1 MVKLLGVHL
10 DNDLKW
16 KSHSFHLFKTGGFL
30 LRSFSLL
37 KRFSISIQNLKII
50 YCSYIRPCLE
60 YACPVWHPELT
71 KSQCSKIESIQKRAI
86 KIILGTSYTTYDE
99 GLARLEL
106 TTLESRRHFLTMN
119 FGHKCLSSDYHRRL
133 LPPFKENP
141 PILPNTR
148 LNARRAPNTQL
159 DLCPQMLTMRYKN
172 SFVPYFV
179 SHFNN

>member
-1 MVKLLGVHL
+1 MI
-10 DNDLKW
+10 
-16 KSHSFHLFKTGGFL
+16 FKKKQKQKTKQIFCQGSPSSRQNISLIIGFL
-30 LRSFSLL
+30 
-37 KRFSISIQNLKII
+37 II
-50 YCSYIRPCLE
+50 FIF
-60 YACPVWHPELT
+60 
-71 KSQCSKIESIQKRAI
+71 
-86 KIILGTSYTTYDE
+86 D
-99 GLARLEL
+99 
-106 TTLESRRHFLTMN
+106 SRRHFLTMN

-179 SHFNN
+179 SQFNNWFNFVIMFIPLHLFYHCNISDVLMLACVLF